1 MSMLE
6 RVKSLL
12 LGRSIPEEARK
23 ALEEAKSLT
32 ELRDKLDHVVTE
44 LEVLSDNTLEAIEIV
59 GPYLN

>member
-12 LGRSIPEEARK
+12 LGRGIPEEARK

-32 ELRDKLDHVVTE
+32 ELRDKLDQSAHEKLVDGFIHG
-44 LEVLSDNTLEAIEIV
+44 LEPDLTQE
-59 GPYLN
+59 GQ